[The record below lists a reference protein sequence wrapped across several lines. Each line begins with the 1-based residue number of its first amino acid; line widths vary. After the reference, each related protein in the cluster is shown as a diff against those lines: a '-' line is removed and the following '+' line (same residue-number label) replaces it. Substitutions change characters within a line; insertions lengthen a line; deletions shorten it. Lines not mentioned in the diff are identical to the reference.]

1 MAKKVIIDIEVNSQS
16 IDQAVVKTGELK
28 KLSDKIS
35 IQYDIDGKP
44 LDIVISKSLNLQQ
57 QVKALTAELRKTK
70 EGTAE
75 FQLLSKQLGDTKDA
89 LAVTTAKSKDLFSSL
104 SLLPGPVGDLF
115 RQLSMVVDL
124 LKTFSTFSLKDLKF
138 QFKET
143 INDLND
149 IRQGFGNVKD
159 GTDAATQSTEA
170 SASAYNNLTNASANA
185 LTATKDLGTELK
197 SQGKLNRE
205 FAMELGRYEA
215 ATNTTI
221 TTNQKYKNGLKET
234 TYTVVQANGATET
247 LTKTEMAAAIATRN
261 QATATT
267 QLAAAEGTATVA
279 TYTLEGAFISLA
291 AATGI
296 GLLLVAIGKL
306 VELLIEGGKW
316 LYKLATRTLDAE
328 EATKKLTKALD
339 DLDTATE
346 KSNNSLKRAG
356 NERVALLKSQG
367 ASEEQI
373 RKQSIKNIYAER
385 EATSKALGETMD
397 IIKKL
402 NANRGK
408 NDEENNKQIERALKK
423 KIELEERYKDQ
434 SSSIR
439 VAELDNITAN
449 NKDREQKAKELAA
462 KIEALNKAHRDKIK
476 QDNKTADEA
485 LFQLEQENAS
495 LRIKGIRERED
506 QELAN
511 AKKAEEKKIDELEI
525 TETRKQE
532 ILAQITT
539 KYTEKAKDIKKK
551 RDDEDIKEAQDF
563 VYKLAD
569 ISIAAEKEG
578 TDRDIAAREEKYKRD
593 LTELEKDKL
602 FIKMSEESK
611 AFYRSELVRAKEAD
625 IAKIRLDAKIKEYQ
639 DELMLL
645 EAQQKSLTAGTD
657 AYLANALA
665 IENTAYQI
673 KLANA
678 KDNAKQ
684 IEAVNKEHAANLK
697 AIDLASFEAK
707 KQIEIQRYQVV
718 ATIGQSL
725 QQLAGKQK
733 GIAIAGVVI
742 EKAAAIGQIWANN
755 AIANAKATA
764 ASPLTFGQP
773 WVTVNT
779 VSAVLSTAAT
789 VAAAAKAI
797 SEINNPSGGGGESA
811 AAAAQPATPNYG
823 RNYETGGMIGGKRHY
838 EGGTLI
844 EAEKGEAIMSRGA
857 VTMFQPMLSMM
868 NQMGGGTGFA
878 PSLVSTSYDNPKVST
893 PSQDDKPLI
902 IKSYVVSNELTSEAQ
917 KQARLKD
924 LSTI

>member
-1 MAKKVIIDIEVNSQS
+1 
-16 IDQAVVKTGELK
+16 
-28 KLSDKIS
+28 
-35 IQYDIDGKP
+35 
-44 LDIVISKSLNLQQ
+44 
-57 QVKALTAELRKTK
+57 
-70 EGTAE
+70 
-75 FQLLSKQLGDTKDA
+75 
-89 LAVTTAKSKDLFSSL
+89 
-104 SLLPGPVGDLF
+104 
-115 RQLSMVVDL
+115 
-124 LKTFSTFSLKDLKF
+124 
-138 QFKET
+138 
-143 INDLND
+143 
-149 IRQGFGNVKD
+149 
-159 GTDAATQSTEA
+159 
-170 SASAYNNLTNASANA
+170 
-185 LTATKDLGTELK
+185 
-197 SQGKLNRE
+197 
-205 FAMELGRYEA
+205 
-215 ATNTTI
+215 
-221 TTNQKYKNGLKET
+221 
-234 TYTVVQANGATET
+234 
-247 LTKTEMAAAIATRN
+247 
-261 QATATT
+261 
-267 QLAAAEGTATVA
+267 
-279 TYTLEGAFISLA
+279 
-291 AATGI
+291 
-296 GLLLVAIGKL
+296 
-306 VELLIEGGKW
+306 
-316 LYKLATRTLDAE
+316 
-328 EATKKLTKALD
+328 
-339 DLDTATE
+339 
-346 KSNNSLKRAG
+346 
-356 NERVALLKSQG
+356 
-367 ASEEQI
+367 
-373 RKQSIKNIYAER
+373 
-385 EATSKALGETMD
+385 
-397 IIKKL
+397 
-402 NANRGK
+402 
-408 NDEENNKQIERALKK
+408 
-423 KIELEERYKDQ
+423 
-434 SSSIR
+434 
-439 VAELDNITAN
+439 
-449 NKDREQKAKELAA
+449 
-462 KIEALNKAHRDKIK
+462 
-476 QDNKTADEA
+476 
-485 LFQLEQENAS
+485 
-495 LRIKGIRERED
+495 
-506 QELAN
+506 
-511 AKKAEEKKIDELEI
+511 
-525 TETRKQE
+525 
-532 ILAQITT
+532 
-539 KYTEKAKDIKKK
+539 
-551 RDDEDIKEAQDF
+551 